1 MAKQPPKNSLR
12 VRSAAEYRIEVNDQG
27 DEIVFDMTDTS
38 LASKMQK
45 MFEEVDRLNAEF
57 EIRAKE
63 IENRPDEP
71 YSTVKVKDPETGVE
85 SDRVILTRN
94 QYDGAQLVDE
104 LYQRSRLALDMFM
117 GAGACMKIFGEKN
130 YEGMFVDLIEQLK
143 PHFEAMGLNM
153 AELKHTGASKYKPN
167 REQRRAIK

>member
-1 MAKQPPKNSLR
+1 MAKIPQKNSIR
-12 VRSAAEYRIEVNDQG
+12 VRSAAEYRIEVNDKG

-57 EIRAKE
+57 EARAKE
-63 IENRPDEP
+63 IEARPDEP
-71 YSTVKVKDPETGVE
+71 YSCVKVKDPETGDEVE
-85 SDRVILTRN
+85 RVVLTRN
-94 QYDGAQLVDE
+94 QYDGAQLIDE

-117 GAGACMKIFGEKN
+117 GAGACQKIFGDKN
-130 YEGMFVDLIEQLK
+130 YEGMFLDLIEQLQ

-153 AELKHTGASKYKPN
+153 AELKHTGAAKHKPN
-167 REQRRAIK
+167 REQRRSMA